1 MPIEA
6 ILIPTPS
13 SSSGGGGGGGKLH
26 LTGKLG
32 EVIKESAQ
40 IALSYL
46 KSHSTSLGIPN
57 DVIWNSGDVHL
68 HMLEGAIP
76 KDGPSAGT
84 ALVCSLISLY
94 TGKPISPNIA
104 LTGEMTLTGAVLPV
118 GGLKEKVLAAHRAG
132 IKKLI
137 VPAGNKADIRENVHG
152 SVKEGVEFVY
162 VREVREVVREVFPEL
177 SAGSGEAKGIE

>member
-1 MPIEA
+1 MPIKA

-13 SSSGGGGGGGKLH
+13 SSSGGGGGRKLH

-46 KSHSTSLGIPN
+46 KSHSTSLRIPN
-57 DVIWNSGDVHL
+57 NVIWNSGDVHL
-68 HMLEGAIP
+68 HMPKGTIP
-76 KDGPSAGT
+76 KEGPSAGI
-84 ALVCSLISLY
+84 ALVCSLISLP

-104 LTGEMTLTGAVLPV
+104 LTGEMTLTGTVLPV
-118 GGLKEKVLAAHRAG
+118 GGLKEKLAAHWVG

-162 VREVREVVREVFPEL
+162 EGGCEEVFPEL
-177 SAGSGEAKGIE
+177 SAGSGEGVKELCI